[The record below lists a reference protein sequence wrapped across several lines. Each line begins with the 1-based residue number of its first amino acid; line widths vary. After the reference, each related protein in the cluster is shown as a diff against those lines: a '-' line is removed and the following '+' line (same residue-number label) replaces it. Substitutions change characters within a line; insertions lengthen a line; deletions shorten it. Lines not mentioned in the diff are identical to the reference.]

1 MTLESTADVSA
12 HSEESPPAWPRVRA
26 RRHHVA
32 IKIGATASAIV
43 VVATTLVMIGFLAST
58 GLRGMM
64 QAGVWN
70 LIVGTHWKPEAGIF
84 GGAPLLL
91 GTIATAVGATIFGA
105 IPAVFCA
112 LWLSDFAGP
121 RVRAIYRR
129 VMETAA
135 AIPSVVYGWLAL
147 VHLVPAVSRFA
158 KMIYGPDALVGGEGL
173 LSSAILLGVMIAP
186 TVMLLS
192 LDAIGRVPQSLRE
205 ASAALGASRWQT
217 AMQVVL
223 SGSRRGLFVA
233 IFFGLSRAAGE
244 TMAVQMVIGGARL
257 IPKDLFSPTTTISA
271 QIVMDMQNARPGT
284 PESNALF
291 AMALILLAFSA
302 GLVALTRKLGEKD
315 GA

>member
-1 MTLESTADVSA
+1 MQNTATA
-12 HSEESPPAWPRVRA
+12 PLHSEKSRAVWPRVRA

-32 IKIGATASAIV
+32 IKIGATASAV
-43 VVATTLVMIGFLAST
+43 VVVLTTIVMIGFLAST

-70 LIVGTHWKPEAGIF
+70 LLTGEHWKPEAGIF

-91 GTIATAVGATIFGA
+91 GTLASAIGATIFGA

-121 RVRAIYRR
+121 RVRAVYRR

-147 VHLVPAVSRFA
+147 VYLVPAVAKFA
-158 KMIYGPDALVGGEGL
+158 RTIYGPDALVGGEGL
-173 LSSAILLGVMIAP
+173 LSSAILLGIMIAP

-192 LDAIGRVPQSLRE
+192 LDAIGRVPNSLRD

-223 SGSRRGLFVA
+223 SGSRRGIFVA

-257 IPKDLFSPTTTISA
+257 IPKNLFSATTTISS

-291 AMALILLAFSA
+291 AMALVLLVFSA
-302 GLVALTRKLGEKD
+302 GLVAITRRLGEKD